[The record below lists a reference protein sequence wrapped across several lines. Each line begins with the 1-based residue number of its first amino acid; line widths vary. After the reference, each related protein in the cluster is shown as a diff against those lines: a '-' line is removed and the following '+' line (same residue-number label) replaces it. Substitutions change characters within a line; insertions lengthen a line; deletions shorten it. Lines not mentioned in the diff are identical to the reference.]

1 MDTHSFSIR
10 IVQAVLGFCLSWSL
24 CGCHTSEL
32 TGRNQLIL
40 ISQPQEQKLGLEAYR
55 QIIGESTLS
64 NDREMTAV
72 VRRVGQR
79 IADAA
84 NRPDFRWEFNL
95 IESAQANAF
104 CLPGGKIAVYTGI
117 MPILQNEAALAA
129 VVGHEVAH
137 ALIRHGAERMSQNM
151 AAGVIQEALK
161 IGVRDVDSRKQ
172 ELIMQAFG
180 IGSQVGVLLPYSRT
194 HELEADRVGL
204 RLAAEAGYDPRE
216 AVGVWQRM
224 QAVGGKKPPELLSTH
239 PSEKRRI
246 ERMEEL
252 MPAAMEA
259 YNKAPQKYG
268 VGQTWRSSSR

>member
-151 AAGVIQEALK
+151 AAGVVQEALK
-161 IGVRDVDSRKQ
+161 IGVRDVDPRKQ

-204 RLAAEAGYDPRE
+204 RLAAQAGYDPRE

-224 QAVGGKKPPELLSTH
+224 RAVGGKKPPELLSTH

-246 ERMEEL
+246 EKMEEL
-252 MPAAMEA
+252 IPAAMEA
-259 YNKAPQKYG
+259 YDKAPQKFG
-268 VGQTWRSSSR
+268 VGQTWGSSSR